1 MQEYAKQENSATG
14 QILCIDGENAFIDP
28 AQIDT
33 GKGKSTTLQI
43 TVKERGLYRLEFTCK
58 AAEGTGELAQ
68 IPLSVF
74 QDKKLV
80 ETVTLSGADTNWQQ
94 KVIEFPI
101 PLFSY
106 TFYVKLFFG
115 MSGMEIKDMK
125 VLMSKSMEEEL
136 RQAMLKRK
144 EQNPEE

>member
-1 MQEYAKQENSATG
+1 M
-14 QILCIDGENAFIDP
+14 
-28 AQIDT
+28 
-33 GKGKSTTLQI
+33 
-43 TVKERGLYRLEFTCK
+43 
-58 AAEGTGELAQ
+58 
-68 IPLSVF
+68 
-74 QDKKLV
+74 